1 MKHVKSDMLGRTC
14 FAAALFFV
22 LVLSAPGCWQGNNT
36 TQTKVTKPQ
45 TIRIT
50 GSSTCLPLLKILSNK
65 YEKQHPEVR
74 FLYLPGAHSPAG
86 IQGAA
91 NGTLD
96 IGAISRDLKPEE
108 QALGLETIML
118 SNDGLAVATHK
129 DLNITD
135 LTTDQVKMIYSG
147 GIANWRD
154 LGGPDQAIVVLDR
167 AEDESAKVILRKFV
181 LGDTSITSSAS
192 VLFLET
198 DLIKALENT
207 SYSIGY
213 LSYGAVVSDKLPVN
227 VLALNGTKVSVKNIH
242 NGTYK
247 MVRPLGIVL
256 KKNPSAATRAFV
268 DWATSSA
275 GAKVMDSKGYASAK

>member
-1 MKHVKSDMLGRTC
+1 MKRVKSDMLERTC

-22 LVLSAPGCWQGNNT
+22 LVLSAPGCGQGNNT

-108 QALGLETIML
+108 QALGLETIIL
-118 SNDGLAVATHK
+118 SNDGLAIAINK
-129 DLNITD
+129 DLNIAN
-135 LTTDQVKMIYSG
+135 LTTDQVKMIYG
-147 GIANWRD
+147 GEITNWRD
-154 LGGPDQAIVVLDR
+154 VGGPDKTIVVLDR
-167 AEDESAKVILRKFV
+167 AEDESSKVILRKFV
-181 LGDTSITSSAS
+181 LGDTLITSSAS
-192 VLFLET
+192 ILFLET

-227 VLALNGTKVSVKNIH
+227 VLPLNGTKVSVKNIH

-247 MVRPLGIVL
+247 MVRPLGMVL

>member
-1 MKHVKSDMLGRTC
+1 MKRVKSDMLRRTC

-22 LVLSAPGCWQGNNT
+22 LVLSAPGCGQGNKT

-108 QALGLETIML
+108 QALGLETIIL
-118 SNDGLAVATHK
+118 SNDGLAIATNK
-129 DLNITD
+129 DLNIAS
-135 LTTDQVKMIYSG
+135 LTTDQVKMIYG
-147 GIANWRD
+147 GEITNWRD
-154 LGGPDQAIVVLDR
+154 VGGPDKTIVVLDR
-167 AEDESAKVILRKFV
+167 AEDESSKVILRKFV
-181 LGDTSITSSAS
+181 LGDTLITSSAS
-192 VLFLET
+192 ILFLET

-227 VLALNGTKVSVKNIH
+227 VLPLNGTKVSVKNIH

-247 MVRPLGIVL
+247 MVRPLGMVL